1 MINVSN
7 LFKEELNNGNRNYLA
22 YADIT
27 LKDDTVLKLDPS
39 DIWSNGLGIE
49 ENVSSPSSF
58 DIGSAIINKCTL
70 VINNIYDKYSK
81 YDFEEAK
88 VHISVGLKLS
98 NGTIEKVNLGYF
110 NVNEPRYN
118 GALITLECLDDM
130 AKFDKKYSESTLAY
144 PATLLQIVKDACSK
158 CNVLC
163 GIADF
168 ENSGYVISERP
179 SDEASTFRQVLAW
192 VGQIACKYS
201 KYDFE
206 EAKVHISVGLKL
218 SNGTIE
224 KVNLGYFN
232 VNEPRHN
239 GALITLE
246 CLDDMAKFDKKYSE
260 STLVYPAT
268 LLQIV
273 KDACS
278 KCNVLC
284 GIADFENS
292 GYVISERPSDEALT
306 FRQVLAWV
314 GQIACIWFKIDKL
327 GKLNCGWYKT
337 QTAENTHVINS
348 ISTMNICTDDVVITG
363 VQVTEHNINP
373 EEKGNSYK
381 EGEDG
386 YVLSIQNNKLINKG
400 SAQEIAKIIGR
411 KVIGLRFRPMN
422 ISFQNNPTIEAGDN
436 VNIVDYKGKTFKT
449 FVTGNRFT
457 VGSLQSIECG
467 AKSPQRNSA
476 DRFSQS
482 AQDYIDA
489 QKEIIKEKTERE
501 KAIENLQQTLG
512 DSSGMFITEEK
523 QPDGSTI
530 TYIHD
535 KPTKEESKNVIKV
548 TSEAIGISNDGG
560 KTYPYGLFLTQP
572 DGSTITY
579 IHDKPTKEESKN
591 VIKVTSEAI
600 GISNDGGKTYPYG
613 LFLTGDVITRLL
625 YAVGINADYIRTGI
639 ISDKYG
645 ANYWN
650 LDNGDFTLSASTT
663 FGGQTVDEIAQD
675 KAGKAQQNAI
685 DTANKALID
694 YANIIKADMINLQKQ
709 VDGQVEDWYY
719 DYEPTPYSVP
729 ASNWSTEE
737 DKKKH
742 EGDRFFWKSKGYA
755 YRWMKDGYTWKWV
768 LLQDTD
774 ITKALQEAANAKD
787 IADGKRRTFIT
798 EPTPPYDVG
807 DLWMNGIDV
816 LTCTD
821 ITKALQEAANAKD
834 IADGKRRTFIT
845 EPTPPYDVGDL
856 WMNGIDVLTC
866 TNPRFTG
873 GYFYQGDWK
882 KLNQYTDNGYVDNL
896 ISDLEKQIDGKI
908 QTYSQATD
916 PSRDWNTTEL
926 KKQHAGDIWYD
937 TNNKKTKRWNGNAW
951 QDLTDKDAQDAMQ
964 LVQKKAQVFSTTPTI
979 PYYKDDLWF
988 NGKDILTCV
997 TTRTSGYF
1005 SSYDWQKK
1013 NSYTDD
1019 TTAGEAL
1026 ENSKNPNQFLT
1037 HQQVFNKLTNNG
1049 AIKGIFMRNGQLY
1062 INGSYIQAEA
1072 LENSKNPN
1080 QFLTHQQVFNKLTNN
1095 GAIKGIFMRNGQL
1108 YINGSYI
1115 QAETLSAIVA
1125 KLGTV
1130 QSADISNYIGGTKVF
1145 QIVGNAIRFYSAD
1158 GIASGTE
1165 MSSYSEMYDDYH
1177 AYMHINGP
1185 GILLTDYSLRDML
1198 ASAKAGILIDSD
1210 LQEVIITGMD
1220 FKFNGDSVRQCISD
1234 VSYNRVGFPNYGNIL
1249 GEYTNQSFVAPQ
1261 NCWAKV
1267 QMMSGWSNA
1276 TLNVNGNGVLVQQIQ
1291 NTNNYPIKTTTLIPL
1306 RSGDRVTMSN
1316 ASATSEIT
1324 VTLYGMR

>member
-27 LKDDTVLKLDPS
+27 LKDNTVLKLDPS

-130 AKFDKKYSESTLAY
+130 AKFDKKYSESTL
-144 PATLLQIVKDACSK
+144 
-158 CNVLC
+158 
-163 GIADF
+163 
-168 ENSGYVISERP
+168 
-179 SDEASTFRQVLAW
+179 
-192 VGQIACKYS
+192 
-201 KYDFE
+201 
-206 EAKVHISVGLKL
+206 
-218 SNGTIE
+218 
-224 KVNLGYFN
+224 
-232 VNEPRHN
+232 
-239 GALITLE
+239 
-246 CLDDMAKFDKKYSE
+246 
-260 STLVYPAT
+260 VYPAT

-337 QTAENTHVINS
+337 QTTENTHVINS

-363 VQVTEHNINP
+363 VQVTEHNMNP

-400 SAQEIAKIIGR
+400 SAQEIAKMIGR

-436 VNIVDYKGKTFKT
+436 VDIVDYKGKTFKT

-476 DRFSQS
+476 DRFSQL
-482 AQDYIDA
+482 AQDYIEA

-523 QPDGSTI
+523 
-530 TYIHD
+530 
-535 KPTKEESKNVIKV
+535 
-548 TSEAIGISNDGG
+548 
-560 KTYPYGLFLTQP
+560 QP

-663 FGGQTVDEIAQD
+663 VGGQTVDEIAQD
-675 KAGKAQQNAI
+675 EAGKAQQNAI

-719 DYEPTPYSVP
+719 DYEPTPYNVP

-787 IADGKRRTFIT
+787 IADGKRRSFIT
-798 EPTPPYDVG
+798 EPTAPYDVG
-807 DLWMNGIDV
+807 DLWFDGV
-816 LTCTD
+816 D
-821 ITKALQEAANAKD
+821 I
-834 IADGKRRTFIT
+834 
-845 EPTPPYDVGDL
+845 
-856 WMNGIDVLTC
+856 LTC
-866 TNPRFTG
+866 TNPRVQG
-873 GYFYQGDWK
+873 GYFYRGDWK
-882 KLNQYTDNGYVDNL
+882 KLNQYTD
-896 ISDLEKQIDGKI
+896 
-908 QTYSQATD
+908 
-916 PSRDWNTTEL
+916 
-926 KKQHAGDIWYD
+926 D
-937 TNNKKTKRWNGNAW
+937 TVAN
-951 QDLTDKDAQDAMQ
+951 
-964 LVQKKAQVFSTTPTI
+964 
-979 PYYKDDLWF
+979 
-988 NGKDILTCV
+988 
-997 TTRTSGYF
+997 
-1005 SSYDWQKK
+1005 
-1013 NSYTDD
+1013 
-1019 TTAGEAL
+1019 EAL

-1049 AIKGIFMRNGQLY
+1049 AIKGIFMRD
-1062 INGSYIQAEA
+1062 
-1072 LENSKNPN
+1072 
-1080 QFLTHQQVFNKLTNN
+1080 
-1095 GAIKGIFMRNGQL
+1095 GQL

-1130 QSADISNYIGGTKVF
+1130 QSADISNYIGSTKVF

-1276 TLNVNGNGVLVQQIQ
+1276 TLNVNGSGVLVQQIQ

-1316 ASATSEIT
+1316 ASATNEIT

>member
-27 LKDDTVLKLDPS
+27 LKDNTVLKLDPS

-110 NVNEPRYN
+110 NVNEPR
-118 GALITLECLDDM
+118 
-130 AKFDKKYSESTLAY
+130 
-144 PATLLQIVKDACSK
+144 
-158 CNVLC
+158 
-163 GIADF
+163 
-168 ENSGYVISERP
+168 
-179 SDEASTFRQVLAW
+179 
-192 VGQIACKYS
+192 
-201 KYDFE
+201 
-206 EAKVHISVGLKL
+206 
-218 SNGTIE
+218 
-224 KVNLGYFN
+224 
-232 VNEPRHN
+232 HN

-273 KDACS
+273 QDACGN
-278 KCNVLC
+278 CGVLC

-337 QTAENTHVINS
+337 QTTENTHVINS

-363 VQVTEHNINP
+363 VQVTEHNMNP

-400 SAQEIAKIIGR
+400 SAQEVAKIIGR

-476 DRFSQS
+476 DRFSQL
-482 AQDYIDA
+482 AQDYIEA

-501 KAIENLQQTLG
+501 KAIENLQQALG

-523 QPDGSTI
+523 
-530 TYIHD
+530 
-535 KPTKEESKNVIKV
+535 
-548 TSEAIGISNDGG
+548 
-560 KTYPYGLFLTQP
+560 QP

-675 KAGKAQQNAI
+675 EAGKAQQNAI

-755 YRWMKDGYTWKWV
+755 YRWMKDGNTWKWV
-768 LLQDTD
+768 LLQD
-774 ITKALQEAANAKD
+774 
-787 IADGKRRTFIT
+787 
-798 EPTPPYDVG
+798 
-807 DLWMNGIDV
+807 
-816 LTCTD
+816 TD

-1049 AIKGIFMRNGQLY
+1049 AIKGIFMRD
-1062 INGSYIQAEA
+1062 
-1072 LENSKNPN
+1072 
-1080 QFLTHQQVFNKLTNN
+1080 
-1095 GAIKGIFMRNGQL
+1095 GQL

-1130 QSADISNYIGGTKVF
+1130 QSADISNYIGSTKVF

-1316 ASATSEIT
+1316 ASATNEIT

>member
-7 LFKEELNNGNRNYLA
+7 LFKEELNNGNRNFLA

-27 LKDDTVLKLDPS
+27 LKDNTVLKLDPS
-39 DIWSNGLGIE
+39 DIWSNGLGNE

-70 VINNIYDKYSK
+70 VINNIYD
-81 YDFEEAK
+81 
-88 VHISVGLKLS
+88 
-98 NGTIEKVNLGYF
+98 
-110 NVNEPRYN
+110 
-118 GALITLECLDDM
+118 
-130 AKFDKKYSESTLAY
+130 
-144 PATLLQIVKDACSK
+144 
-158 CNVLC
+158 
-163 GIADF
+163 
-168 ENSGYVISERP
+168 
-179 SDEASTFRQVLAW
+179 
-192 VGQIACKYS
+192 KYS

-337 QTAENTHVINS
+337 RTTENTHVINS

-363 VQVTEHNINP
+363 VQVTEHNMNP

-560 KTYPYGLFLTQP
+560 KTYPYGLFLT
-572 DGSTITY
+572 
-579 IHDKPTKEESKN
+579 
-591 VIKVTSEAI
+591 
-600 GISNDGGKTYPYG
+600 
-613 LFLTGDVITRLL
+613 GDVITRLL

-663 FGGQTVDEIAQD
+663 VGGQTVDEIAQD
-675 KAGKAQQNAI
+675 EAGKAQQNAI

-719 DYEPTPYSVP
+719 DYEPTPYNVP

-774 ITKALQEAANAKD
+774 ITKALQEATNAKD
-787 IADGKRRTFIT
+787 IADGKRRSFIT
-798 EPTPPYDVG
+798 EPTAPYDVG
-807 DLWMNGIDV
+807 DLWFDGV
-816 LTCTD
+816 D
-821 ITKALQEAANAKD
+821 I
-834 IADGKRRTFIT
+834 
-845 EPTPPYDVGDL
+845 
-856 WMNGIDVLTC
+856 LTC
-866 TNPRFTG
+866 TNPRVQG
-873 GYFYQGDWK
+873 GYFYRGDWK
-882 KLNQYTDNGYVDNL
+882 KLNQYTD
-896 ISDLEKQIDGKI
+896 
-908 QTYSQATD
+908 
-916 PSRDWNTTEL
+916 
-926 KKQHAGDIWYD
+926 D
-937 TNNKKTKRWNGNAW
+937 TVAN
-951 QDLTDKDAQDAMQ
+951 
-964 LVQKKAQVFSTTPTI
+964 
-979 PYYKDDLWF
+979 
-988 NGKDILTCV
+988 
-997 TTRTSGYF
+997 
-1005 SSYDWQKK
+1005 
-1013 NSYTDD
+1013 
-1019 TTAGEAL
+1019 EAL

-1049 AIKGIFMRNGQLY
+1049 AIKGIFMRD
-1062 INGSYIQAEA
+1062 
-1072 LENSKNPN
+1072 
-1080 QFLTHQQVFNKLTNN
+1080 
-1095 GAIKGIFMRNGQL
+1095 GQL

-1130 QSADISNYIGGTKVF
+1130 QSADISNYIGSTKVF

>member
-27 LKDDTVLKLDPS
+27 LKDNTVLKLDPS
-39 DIWSNGLGIE
+39 DIWSNGLGNE
-49 ENVSSPSSF
+49 ENVSSPNSF

-70 VINNIYDKYSK
+70 VINNIYD
-81 YDFEEAK
+81 
-88 VHISVGLKLS
+88 
-98 NGTIEKVNLGYF
+98 
-110 NVNEPRYN
+110 
-118 GALITLECLDDM
+118 
-130 AKFDKKYSESTLAY
+130 
-144 PATLLQIVKDACSK
+144 
-158 CNVLC
+158 
-163 GIADF
+163 
-168 ENSGYVISERP
+168 
-179 SDEASTFRQVLAW
+179 
-192 VGQIACKYS
+192 KYS

-260 STLVYPAT
+260 SKLVYPAT

-273 KDACS
+273 QDACGN
-278 KCNVLC
+278 CGVLC

-337 QTAENTHVINS
+337 QTTENTHVINS

-363 VQVTEHNINP
+363 VQVTEHNMNP

-400 SAQEIAKIIGR
+400 SAQEIAKMIGR

-482 AQDYIDA
+482 AQDYIEA

-523 QPDGSTI
+523 
-530 TYIHD
+530 
-535 KPTKEESKNVIKV
+535 
-548 TSEAIGISNDGG
+548 
-560 KTYPYGLFLTQP
+560 QP

-663 FGGQTVDEIAQD
+663 VGGQTVDEIAQD
-675 KAGKAQQNAI
+675 EAGKAQQNAI

-719 DYEPTPYSVP
+719 DYEPTPYNVP

-787 IADGKRRTFIT
+787 IADGKRRSFIT
-798 EPTPPYDVG
+798 EPTAPYDVG
-807 DLWMNGIDV
+807 DLWFDGV
-816 LTCTD
+816 D
-821 ITKALQEAANAKD
+821 I
-834 IADGKRRTFIT
+834 
-845 EPTPPYDVGDL
+845 
-856 WMNGIDVLTC
+856 LTC
-866 TNPRFTG
+866 TNPRVQG
-873 GYFYQGDWK
+873 GYFYRGDWK
-882 KLNQYTDNGYVDNL
+882 KLNQYTD
-896 ISDLEKQIDGKI
+896 
-908 QTYSQATD
+908 
-916 PSRDWNTTEL
+916 
-926 KKQHAGDIWYD
+926 D
-937 TNNKKTKRWNGNAW
+937 TVAN
-951 QDLTDKDAQDAMQ
+951 
-964 LVQKKAQVFSTTPTI
+964 
-979 PYYKDDLWF
+979 
-988 NGKDILTCV
+988 
-997 TTRTSGYF
+997 
-1005 SSYDWQKK
+1005 
-1013 NSYTDD
+1013 
-1019 TTAGEAL
+1019 EAL

-1049 AIKGIFMRNGQLY
+1049 AIKGIFMRD
-1062 INGSYIQAEA
+1062 
-1072 LENSKNPN
+1072 
-1080 QFLTHQQVFNKLTNN
+1080 
-1095 GAIKGIFMRNGQL
+1095 GQL

-1130 QSADISNYIGGTKVF
+1130 QSADISNYIGSTKVF

-1249 GEYTNQSFVAPQ
+1249 GEYTNQSFIAPQ

-1276 TLNVNGNGVLVQQIQ
+1276 TLNVNGSGVLVQQIQ

-1316 ASATSEIT
+1316 ASATNEIT